1 MDRGASRPASIL
13 GVALFAALLPAG
25 AAAQT
30 GNFCVRDFQGGAV
43 CTANDVR
50 VQALNLV
57 SIAETCAA
65 GIPGS
70 ALATFEVF
78 VSAVGAPDRYDIGL
92 FIALDGGSA
101 RDGDSCLH
109 DYLEPPLTATPTYGD
124 RNGDGVPALAGGPWW
139 NADTDVCGDIASNT
153 QLFKMVSSL
162 RVACV
167 DTTGDGIVDASVCT
181 SWDNNAITNCAGLF
195 EAFPGTNAKCG
206 CERVETGIPMP
217 APTPTPPPRPPASPT
232 PAPSTSPGP
241 TPFPG
246 PSPSPVPVGPVG
258 ALIGFAAALAAGGA
272 WLLRRS

>member
-1 MDRGASRPASIL
+1 MGRRSSRPTA
-13 GVALFAALLPAG
+13 GALFAAVLFAFLPAT
-25 AAAQT
+25 AAAQQT

-57 SIAETCAA
+57 NIAETCAA

-101 RDGDSCLH
+101 RDGNLCFH
-109 DYLEPPLTATPTYGD
+109 DFLEPPLTPTPAYGD
-124 RNGDGVPALAGGPWW
+124 RNGDGIPDLAGGPWW
-139 NADTDVCGDIASNT
+139 NADADACGDIASNT
-153 QLFKMVSSL
+153 QLFKLVSSV

-167 DTTGDGIVDASVCT
+167 DTNGDGFVDASVCT
-181 SWDNNAITNCAGLF
+181 SWDNNTGTVCNGLAD
-195 EAFPGTNAKCG
+195 AFPGTNAKCG

-217 APTPTPPPRPPASPT
+217 GPTPPPSPS
-232 PAPSTSPGP
+232 PSASPGP

-246 PSPSPVPVGPVG
+246 PTPSPVPVGPAG
-258 ALIGFAAALAAGGA
+258 ALIGLAALLAAGGA